1 MRLKISY
8 NVPHLV
14 SNLWLPD
21 QSSPFNSWLTDC
33 ATQNVHVGE
42 NKYKIMV
49 IISLFISKERGHRKK
64 VPHKLSPVKW
74 LVDSREVGKCF
85 ASREAKRK
93 ADTGEFLECLQPQV
107 NTWRFLSSCVKS
119 HVDRRH
125 WESVRRH
132 FRCSVYLYE
141 STS

>member
-1 MRLKISY
+1 MHLKISY
-8 NVPHLV
+8 NVTHLV

-21 QSSPFNSWLTDC
+21 QSSPFNSWLTDY

-64 VPHKLSPVKW
+64 VPHKLLPVKW

-85 ASREAKRK
+85 ARPEAKRK
-93 ADTGEFLECLQPQV
+93 TDTGAFLECLQPQV
-107 NTWRFLSSCVKS
+107 NTWRFCLVVKS